1 MEPPLATGA
10 IRPMPVKSG
19 WLAPITRNLVLGALT
34 FGIFLSGGFAPLD
47 RFLGD
52 QRFSFATSSPIP
64 DIAAVE
70 IDSRSLS
77 QIGVWPWP
85 RAIHAALVDRLVALG
100 ARRIVFDIDF
110 SAASTPDNDRAFAE
124 ALARANGKV
133 WLAAFQQP
141 GGPGGGL
148 IVDAPLPEFS
158 AHAGVVAI
166 DVPLAPDGAVREYL
180 TQIDIA
186 GSKLP
191 TVGALLAKR
200 SGGGDFAIDYG
211 LDLAALD
218 RLSAADVLA
227 GHAPSASIKGRDVLI
242 GASAQELRDLFL
254 TPRYGMLP
262 GLAIHALAAQTLSS
276 GRALHPLSGAL
287 VGALALALAVLLGAG
302 ERRLGRW
309 RGPAALALA
318 ALMTEFGGLV
328 LQKSFALQAPTAAL
342 HAALAAYGLGALID
356 ALVRR
361 RRLHGEAMRERDITR
376 GLLTQVVADNFDGV
390 AVFGDDGEAIAASGP
405 ALAWTG
411 GASDIAALP
420 APLAEAVA
428 AALSLD
434 APAAAAREGEARV
447 ANSVGA
453 LRDLEYVVTA
463 SHAPEAPDRRA
474 VCLTFRDVT
483 EQRAHLA
490 RLDYLARHD
499 ETTGALTR
507 AELLARLPEA
517 AVVFCLGLRRFDL
530 VTDVFGHD
538 VGDIL
543 LRAVAARL
551 ADLGFALIA
560 RLDGPGFA
568 FAASGAPD
576 DEALGEHG
584 ATLCAAL
591 ARPYVVEGRPFALG
605 VALGAATTA
614 FGAEPETLLTHA
626 GMAQSTASRRIG
638 DVFVAFAHEME
649 DRRRA
654 KQSLDAGLRRAVA
667 QDQLQLHY
675 QPKVRLCDRAIV
687 GAEALMRW
695 PTADGLI
702 SPTLFVPVAEET
714 GLVVELGR
722 FALRRACADAA
733 LWPQGSV
740 AVNVSPVQFGLCD
753 VAAEVE
759 AALAAANLPPER
771 LEIEITESAFVEA
784 DPAIPQALE
793 RLRALGVR
801 ISLDDFGTGYSSLH
815 YLGSLP
821 IDCIKIDQSF
831 VRALSRDPAAAATV
845 RAVAALA
852 KAHGKLLVAE
862 GIEGG
867 GEAEFLDAI
876 GCEYG
881 QGWLFG
887 RPEPADKFLAR
898 LLGRAAA

>member
-1 MEPPLATGA
+1 MTSAA
-10 IRPMPVKSG
+10 WRS
-19 WLAPITRNLVLGALT
+19 PISRNLVLVALALAV
-34 FGIFLSGGFAPLD
+34 FLAGGFTPLD

-52 QRFSFATSSPIP
+52 QRFALVSSTSPQKF
-64 DIAAVE
+64 AAVE

-77 QIGVWPWP
+77 EIGVWPWP
-85 RAIHAALVDRLVALG
+85 RTIHAALVDRLVALG
-100 ARRIVFDIDF
+100 ARRIVFDLDF
-110 SAASTPDNDRAFAE
+110 SAASTPENDRAFAE

-133 WLAAFQQP
+133 WLAVFEQP
-141 GGPGGGL
+141 GGPGGGR
-148 IVDAPLPEFS
+148 IVDAPLVEFS
-158 AHAGVVAI
+158 ANAGAVAV
-166 DVPLAPDGAVREYL
+166 DVPLAPDGAVRDYSS
-180 TQIDIA
+180 QIDVA

-191 TVGALLAKR
+191 SVGALLADR
-200 SGGGDFAIDYG
+200 PESGAFSIDYG

-218 RLSAADVLA
+218 RISVADVLA
-227 GHAPSASIKGRDVLI
+227 GHAPRASIEGRDVLI
-242 GASAQELRDLFL
+242 GASAEELRDLFL

-262 GLAIHALAAQTLSS
+262 GLAVHALAAETLAS
-276 GRALHPLSGAL
+276 GRTLHPMPTDAVVAL
-287 VGALALALAVLLGAG
+287 MGALALLFGAF

-309 RGPAALALA
+309 RGAAALALA
-318 ALMTEFGGLV
+318 VVAVEAGAL
-328 LQKSFALQAPTAAL
+328 ALQRAMALQTPTAVL
-342 HAALAAYGLGALID
+342 HASLAAFGLAALIA

-361 RRLHGEAMRERDITR
+361 RRLYAEAARERDITR
-376 GLLTQVVADNFDGV
+376 GLLAQVVADNFDGV
-390 AVFGDDGEAIAASGP
+390 AVYGEDGRALAASGP
-405 ALAWTG
+405 ARVWTR
-411 GASDIAALP
+411 GAADAAALP
-420 APLAEAVA
+420 APLAQAVA
-428 AALSLD
+428 DALAPD
-434 APAAAAREGEARV
+434 APLANAHEGEAHV
-447 ANSVGA
+447 VNPAGA

-463 SHAPEAPDRRA
+463 SRAPDAPDRRA

-507 AELLARLPEA
+507 AELIARLNGEA
-517 AVVFCLGLRRFDL
+517 VLFCLGLRRFDL

-538 VGDIL
+538 VGDEL

-551 ADLGFALIA
+551 GDLGFPLIA

-568 FAASGAPD
+568 FAAPGAPD
-576 DEALGEHG
+576 EDALSKCG
-584 ATLCAAL
+584 AALCEAL
-591 ARPYVVEGRPFALG
+591 ARPYVVDRRPLALG

-614 FGAEPETLLTHA
+614 AGAEAATLLTHA
-626 GMAQSTASRRIG
+626 GMAQSAAARRIG
-638 DVFVAFAHEME
+638 DVFVAFSPEME
-649 DRRRA
+649 TRRRT

-667 QDQLQLHY
+667 EGQLQLYY
-675 QPKVRLCDRAIV
+675 QPKVRLSDRAII

-695 PTADGLI
+695 PTEDGLV
-702 SPTLFVPVAEET
+702 SPSLFVPVAEET

-733 LWPQGSV
+733 LWPHGAV
-740 AVNVSPVQFGLCD
+740 AVNVSPVQFGLSD

-759 AALAAANLPPER
+759 AALAAANLPPGR

-784 DPAIPQALE
+784 DPAIATALE

-845 RAVAALA
+845 RAVVALA

-867 GEAEFLDAI
+867 GEAEFLAAMH
-876 GCEYG
+876 CEYG

-887 RPEPADKFLAR
+887 RPEPAASFLAR
-898 LLGRAAA
+898 LKRRAAA